1 MKKISFL
8 ALAVASL
15 LASKAAFATTV
26 IPPSF
31 DQLVQQA
38 ELIFQGSV
46 TDVRSQWVGEGA
58 QRQIVS
64 YITFKVEDG
73 VKGDA
78 GQTYVM
84 RMYGGTVGE
93 DAMGISDAPVFKVG
107 DRDILFVENN
117 GTQAIPLVGIMFG
130 RFHVERDQAGQDV
143 VTRNEGEP
151 VKDVANLGHEAES
164 TTDSATDA
172 ARPNLTAEAFK
183 ATVRSKLQATQ

>member
-1 MKKISFL
+1 MKKVPLLVFAAVL
-8 ALAVASL
+8 MGALKSAL
-15 LASKAAFATTV
+15 ATTV

-58 QRQIVS
+58 QRHIVS
-64 YITFKVEDG
+64 YVSFSIEEG
-73 VKGDA
+73 IKGNA
-78 GQTYVM
+78 GSSYVL

-117 GTQAIPLVGIMFG
+117 GTQAIPLVGIMHG
-130 RFHVERDQAGQDV
+130 RFHVLKDQSGQEL
-143 VTRNEGEP
+143 VTRNEGQP
-151 VKDVANLGHEAES
+151 VKSVAQLGRDMEG
-164 TTDSATDA
+164 A
-172 ARPNLTAEAFK
+172 ASQTVEPNLTAAAFK
-183 ATVRSKLQATQ
+183 AAVRSKLQAAQ